1 MASITSTKGDAERL
15 EKLALAITG
24 NGNAAAPMPTTG
36 PTVATDDVV
45 ARVEAA
51 AELVREAGR
60 YASDHGQYLDEI
72 SAAFAEKLRAMT
84 SEYARNLL
92 AAEERKMAELR
103 KIMGKL
109 AG

>member
-1 MASITSTKGDAERL
+1 MAGNGDAQRL
-15 EKLALAITG
+15 EKLAVAIMG
-24 NGNAAAPMPTTG
+24 NQAG
-36 PTVATDDVV
+36 PVATTNSTTDATTSTADDVV

-60 YASDHGQYLDEI
+60 YASSHGQYLDEI
-72 SAAFAEKLRAMT
+72 SAAFAERLQAMT
-84 SEYARNLL
+84 SEYASNLL

-109 AG
+109 AR

>member
-1 MASITSTKGDAERL
+1 MAGNGDAERL

-24 NGNAAAPMPTTG
+24 NAPAPMPAAG

-72 SAAFAEKLRAMT
+72 SAAFAERLRAMT

-92 AAEERKMAELR
+92 AAEERKMADLR
-103 KIMGKL
+103 RIMGKL